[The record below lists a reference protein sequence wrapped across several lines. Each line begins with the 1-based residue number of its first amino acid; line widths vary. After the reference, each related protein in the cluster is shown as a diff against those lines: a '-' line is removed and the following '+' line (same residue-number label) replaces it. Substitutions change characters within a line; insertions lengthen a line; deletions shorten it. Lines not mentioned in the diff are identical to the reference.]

1 MKKRLSKV
9 MLVTSFAVLLIIALL
24 VTGCGSNATQT
35 TPATTPAGTTPTAS
49 APAPEFRIGLMGGQT
64 GPAAAAV
71 INMLTEIGYHFKYIN
86 EVEGGINGVKLDWKI
101 VDDKGT
107 PDGAVL
113 AFKELREGYRPQL
126 YLAVEDYLFA
136 GIKDQLVEDNAVL
149 LTTSVVSPQL
159 FSPPGRYFSTAL
171 PWVDEFGAYI
181 NWVKQDWKG
190 TGNPKVGIFYYDLP
204 SGLVWKAAQPWVAK
218 QNVDLVPVPYP
229 YTSLDFSPQLLQL
242 RDAGV
247 NYTWMLGTSVSA
259 PVAIKGMVGL
269 GLKDKIKFTFNQNSE
284 PDVVLPIAGK
294 DAAGFTF
301 IRTETPYS
309 DNSEA
314 AQLFTTVWKWAA
326 NKDKWSDNRPAM
338 NVRYVI
344 EAIIKQAAADVGKDK
359 IDGAAVYNAL
369 NKLTNIDCQG
379 NNQGLK
385 YGPDSRFGTR
395 SVKIVLVNET
405 GTGTTAM
412 SDFITAPRIA
422 EGIDK

>member
-1 MKKRLSKV
+1 
-9 MLVTSFAVLLIIALL
+9 
-24 VTGCGSNATQT
+24 
-35 TPATTPAGTTPTAS
+35 
-49 APAPEFRIGLMGGQT
+49 MGGQT

-71 INMLTEIGYHFKYIN
+71 INLLTEIGYHFKYIN
-86 EVEGGINGVKLDWKI
+86 EVEGGINGVKLNWKI

-113 AFKELREGYRPQL
+113 AFKELRESFKPQI
-126 YLAVEDYLFA
+126 YIAVEDYLFA
-136 GIKDQLVEDNAVL
+136 GIKDQLAADNAVL
-149 LTTSVVSPQL
+149 LTTSVVNPQL
-159 FSPPGRYFSTAL
+159 FSPPGRYFSTSL

-181 NWVKQDWKG
+181 NWVTQDWKG
-190 TGNPKVGIFYYDLP
+190 TGNPKVGVFYYDLP

-229 YTSLDFSPQLLQL
+229 YTSLDVSPQLMQL

-247 NYTWMLGTSVSA
+247 NYVWQLGTSVTA

-269 GLKDKIKFTFNQNSE
+269 GLKGIKFTFNQNAE
-284 PDVVLPIAGK
+284 PDVILPLAGK

-314 AQLFTTVWKWAA
+314 AQLYSTVWKWATG
-326 NKDKWSDNRPAM
+326 KDKWSDNRPAI
-338 NVRYVI
+338 NIRFVI
-344 EAIIKQAAADVGKDK
+344 EAVVKQAAADVGKDK
-359 IDGAAVYNAL
+359 IDSVAVYNAL
-369 NKLTNIDCQG
+369 NKLTNIDCRG

-385 YGPDSRFGTR
+385 YGPDSRIGTR
-395 SVKIVLVNET
+395 SVKIVQVNDT
-405 GTGTTAM
+405 GTATKAIT
-412 SDFITAPRIA
+412 DFITAPRIA